1 MAADLHREWLSAKEI
16 AALALPGV
24 PGSQRGVWNLAQ
36 REGWDRTDKA
46 RRRAGRGGG
55 TEYHI
60 SLLPE
65 TAQAALLAMRQ
76 AQAPGDAAA
85 PAATDPRPKA
95 RRIDN
100 DGRAALWA
108 WFERQTDKNKDEG
121 RRRLAALQRIDALER
136 EMTTTDAVRA
146 VATEFD
152 VGVSTIYGW
161 IERTRGVRRD
171 DWLAAL
177 TPAKRGGARQKI
189 EIDEDV
195 WGVFYAD
202 YMRLS
207 EPSFESCYRR
217 TEAIAREQGWTMPT
231 ARTLRRRVD
240 ELPRPTVILAR
251 KGEDALKRLFPAQRR
266 DRSHFHALQAVNTDG
281 HKWDVFVRFED
292 GTIGR
297 PLTIAFQ
304 DLYSGKFLAWRTGK
318 SENKD
323 AVRLAFGDMITAF
336 GIPDHLYLDNGRAF
350 ASKWLTGGTPNRYRF
365 KVKDEDPAGIITQ
378 LGVEIHWTTPY
389 AGQSKPIERGFR
401 DFATDI
407 AKHPAFEGA
416 YTGNTPLAKPENYG
430 SRAIPFDEFRRI
442 IDREI
447 RAHNARPG
455 RRSDVCGGRLSF
467 DEAFDASFAQS
478 LIRRATEAQRRLCL
492 MAAESV
498 RVRPDG
504 TIHLFGNRYFNE
516 ALLDWCGKHVVARF
530 DPDNL
535 HAPVLVGALDGS
547 PIAEAAV
554 LEAAGFDDTEKARQH
569 AQARRQ
575 FRRGVK
581 EQLSAEQRLSLADL
595 AKLQPKEE
603 APEAVPAPAATRPFH
618 PSRKSALAL
627 DMSLEDDAQA
637 AREAED
643 LRFETD
649 FRKGLRLIRGALTD
663 E

>member
-1 MAADLHREWLSAKEI
+1 MGADLHREWLSATEI
-16 AALALPGV
+16 AALALPGM
-24 PGSQRGVWNLAQ
+24 PIRQQGVWKLAQ

-46 RRRAGRGGG
+46 RRRSGRGGG

-65 TAQAALLAMRQ
+65 SAQAALLAMRQ
-76 AQAPGDAAA
+76 AQASDEAPA
-85 PAATDPRPKA
+85 PAAADPQPKT
-95 RRIDN
+95 RRIDD
-100 DGRAALWA
+100 DGRTELWA
-108 WFERQTDKNKDEG
+108 WFERQPQRSKDEG

-136 EMTTTDAVRA
+136 EMVTTDAVRA
-146 VATEFD
+146 VAAEFD
-152 VGVSTIYGW
+152 VGASTIYGW

-171 DWLAAL
+171 DWMAAL

-189 EIDEDV
+189 EIDENV

-202 YMRLS
+202 YMRLA

-217 TEAIAREQGWTMPT
+217 TEAIAREQGWTMPA

-251 KGEDALKRLFPAQRR
+251 KGEDALKRLYPAQER
-266 DRSHFHALQAVNTDG
+266 DRSHFHSLQAVNTDG
-281 HKWDVFVRFED
+281 HKWDVFVKFED

-304 DLYSGKFLAWRTGK
+304 DLYSGKFLAWRTAK

-323 AVRLAFGDMITAF
+323 SVRLAFGDMIAGY

-350 ASKWLTGGTPNRYRF
+350 ASKWLTGRTPNRYRF
-365 KVKDEDPAGIITQ
+365 KVKDDDPAGIITQ

-389 AGQSKPIERGFR
+389 AGQSKPIERGFG
-401 DFATDI
+401 DFARDI

-416 YTGNTPLAKPENYG
+416 YTGNSPMAKPENYG
-430 SRAIPFDEFRRI
+430 SRAIPFDEFVRI

-455 RRSDVCGGRLSF
+455 RRSRVCGGRLSF

-492 MAAESV
+492 LAAEGV
-498 RVRPDG
+498 TVRPDG
-504 TIHLFGNRYFNE
+504 TVHLFGNRYFDE
-516 ALLDWCGKHVVARF
+516 ALWEWRGKRVVVRF
-530 DPDNL
+530 DPDRL
-535 HAPVLVGALDGS
+535 HAALQVAALDGQ
-547 PIAEAAV
+547 PIGAARL
-554 LEAAGFDDTEKARQH
+554 LEAAGFDDTTKAREHAKARQ
-569 AQARRQ
+569 AAKRAA
-575 FRRGVK
+575 K
-581 EQLSAEQRLSLADL
+581 EMDAAHRKLTLAELA
-595 AKLQPKEE
+595 ALQPKDDLA
-603 APEAVPAPAATRPFH
+603 APVPAPAAVRPFI
-618 PSRKSALAL
+618 PARKSALAL
-627 DMSLEDDAQA
+627 DLSLDGDAMTE
-637 AREAED
+637 REAEN
-643 LRFETD
+643 LRFEND

-663 E
+663 D